1 MVLLGLCDVSFK
13 KMVFFFIKQKSL
25 IDYACSVKTTGYWPW
40 SWSLFVCLWSSTPS
54 RVMNMWKKNLH
65 MVNNPY
71 VIKKSSYFLIWS
83 SLAWSLLW
91 AGFTRHTIFR
101 FSSLFFFTMSR
112 NKVWSFSYSSSQVL
126 NTSKQ
131 AIMIY
136 NQWKCMLIW
145 PQEWL
150 EKMNTLL
157 KSSVCCMLPF
167 QILHGWCA
175 SVFWYPKP
183 SKIVK

>member
-1 MVLLGLCDVSFK
+1 MPADGYEFNLLVVNSISHSFAALTREISSWPLEDKIHIHARACNILYVSISVNEHVK
-13 KMVFFFIKQKSL
+13 KQL
-25 IDYACSVKTTGYWPW
+25 
-40 SWSLFVCLWSSTPS
+40 
-54 RVMNMWKKNLH
+54 
-65 MVNNPY
+65 NPY
-71 VIKKSSYFLIWS
+71 VIQKLSYFLIWS

-136 NQWKCMLIW
+136 NQLKYTLIW
-145 PQEWL
+145 PQKWL
-150 EKMNTLL
+150 GKKMNI
-157 KSSVCCMLPF
+157 M
-167 QILHGWCA
+167 
-175 SVFWYPKP
+175 
-183 SKIVK
+183 